1 MRYKDPE
8 RIKRIVGIIEHW
20 KLKEGSEQTIT
31 QIAADAG
38 MPVSR
43 VYAYL
48 KEMDEKGLISFS
60 RGHYETPRTEMISD
74 NTNMAPVCGSV
85 KCGDPQLEEAEIYE
99 YVRLPASLFGKKE
112 MYILQAKGDS
122 MDDAGIEQGD
132 YVVVENSQSPR
143 KNDIVV
149 AIDEEGANTLKR
161 FKGANKKGQARL
173 AYENEKEYPGK
184 ELLLDQ
190 MRIQGIARFVI
201 KKL

>member
-8 RIKRIVGIIEHW
+8 RIKKIVEIIEYW
-20 KLKEGSEQTIT
+20 KLKEGTEPTIT
-31 QIAADAG
+31 QIAADAE

-48 KEMDEKGLISFS
+48 KEMDEKGIISFS
-60 RGHYETPRTEMISD
+60 RGHYETPKTEMISD
-74 NTNMAPVCGSV
+74 DINMAPVCGSI
-85 KCGDPQLEEAEIYE
+85 KCGDPQLEEAEIFE
-99 YVRLPASLFGKKE
+99 YVRLPASIFGSKE
-112 MYILQAKGDS
+112 MYILKAKGDS
-122 MDDAGIEQGD
+122 MNDAGIEQGD
-132 YVVVENSQSPR
+132 YVVVENRQFPD

-149 AIDEEGANTLKR
+149 AMDEEGANTLKR
-161 FKGANKKGQARL
+161 YKGVNKNGQARL

-184 ELLLDQ
+184 EILLDQ

>member
-1 MRYKDPE
+1 MRHKDPD
-8 RIKRIVGIIEHW
+8 RIKRIVEIIEHW
-20 KLKEGSEQTIT
+20 KLKEGSEPTIT

-99 YVRLPASLFGKKE
+99 YVRLPVSLFGTKD